1 MISNDLLREKI
12 LDSAIHGTLVENDLS
27 LPPVDVEVV
36 TEDIPFAI
44 HSNWKWTKL
53 KNIFDVKGGKRIPK
67 GESFSD
73 NGSQVYIRVA
83 DMMNMTISLSNL
95 KYIDERVRNMI
106 KNYII
111 TDNDL
116 YITVAGTI
124 GQVGSVPQEL
134 NGMNLTENANRLIPK
149 NVDKEYYK
157 YILNGKY
164 MQDVIK
170 DNTTK
175 AAQPKLAI
183 KRINELI
190 VPVPPL
196 EEQKRIVAKIDELF
210 ELINQKDN
218 NDKEREKL
226 QDVLKDKILDSAI
239 HGTLVENDLSLPP
252 VDVEVVT
259 EDIPFAIHSNW
270 KWTLFDSISV
280 IVRGGS
286 PRPIKDYLTDS
297 NDGINWIKI
306 GDTNP
311 NEYYINSVKEKIKPE
326 GMHKSRFVE
335 KGSLLLTNS
344 MSFGRPYIL
353 NVDGCIHDGWLNIKD
368 RDNYFDNMYMV
379 YLLSSKY
386 FYNVMCDKSS
396 GAVVSNLNIDKVK
409 SLKIPL
415 PPLEEQKKIVAKIE
429 ECFDLID
436 KL

>member
-12 LDSAIHGTLVENDLS
+12 LDSAIHGTLVENDFS
-27 LPPVDVEVV
+27 LPPVDVEPV
-36 TEDIPFAI
+36 TEDVPFNIP
-44 HSNWKWTKL
+44 SNWKWVELTKCADFNAG
-53 KNIFDVKGGKRIPK
+53 KTPSTKDPSYWGTDVHWVSI
-67 GESFSD
+67 SD
-73 NGSQVYIRVA
+73 MKHRG
-83 DMMNMTISLSNL
+83 TISSTSKSISSKALFKTFN
-95 KYIDERVRNMI
+95 
-106 KNYII
+106 
-111 TDNDL
+111 
-116 YITVAGTI
+116 
-124 GQVGSVPQEL
+124 
-134 NGMNLTENANRLIPK
+134 NR
-149 NVDKEYYK
+149 
-157 YILNGKY
+157 
-164 MQDVIK
+164 
-170 DNTTK
+170 
-175 AAQPKLAI
+175 
-183 KRINELI
+183 I
-190 VPVPPL
+190 VPVGTLLMSFKLTIGRLSVTGIECVHNEAIISLYPKDCLLKDYLLDALDGLDLEKNVKNAIKGKTLNSKSISSILIPIPPL
-196 EEQKRIVAKIDELF
+196 EEQKRIVTKIDELF
-210 ELINQKDN
+210 ELIDQKDN
-218 NDKEREKL
+218 NDKERAR
-226 QDVLKDKILDSAI
+226 LKDILKNKILDSAI
-239 HGTLVENDLSLPP
+239 HGTLVENNLLLPP
-252 VDVEVVT
+252 VDIEAVT
-259 EDIPFAIHSNW
+259 EDIPFNIPSNW
-270 KWTLFDSISV
+270 KWTMFDSISV

-415 PPLEEQKKIVAKIE
+415 PPLEEQKRIVAKIE